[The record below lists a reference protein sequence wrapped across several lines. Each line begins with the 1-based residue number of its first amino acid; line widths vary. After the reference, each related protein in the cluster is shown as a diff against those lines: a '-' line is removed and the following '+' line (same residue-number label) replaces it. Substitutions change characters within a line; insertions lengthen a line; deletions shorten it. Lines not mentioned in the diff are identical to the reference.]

1 MKKLAKLAATTLAL
15 WCCATHAQAQSS
27 SWPERPVRL
36 VLTFGAGSGTD
47 IVARLFQEQLQAKW
61 GKPLVIENRP
71 GGDGMVAINAFLG
84 AADPHVLLFAS
95 TVSFL
100 AHPFTLDKVPYD
112 LKTDFAPIARVTDT
126 ITAYSVPVST
136 GVTSFKD
143 LFAQA
148 RAQPGKLNYAA
159 APGITEFTLTGFL
172 KSQNINMAKVPY
184 RDVVQAGTDLGE
196 GRLQLL
202 FTSLAIVKPH
212 LDSGKARLVGLG
224 ISQPTDLLPGI
235 PTVVQAGYPG
245 LVTETSSSLFGPRGM
260 DLGLRERIAA
270 DIIAVGRDPAIGKKL
285 AATGQIMS
293 LGGPAELGKTV
304 ELQSARAAA
313 VAKVLGVERKN

>member
-1 MKKLAKLAATTLAL
+1 MRMRLLAIALGLLTATSCTSI
-15 WCCATHAQAQSS
+15 AQT
-27 SWPERPVRL
+27 WPERPVRMI
-36 VLTFGAGSGTD
+36 LTFGAGSGTD
-47 IVARLFQEQLQAKW
+47 IVARLFQEQLQTKW
-61 GKPLVIENRP
+61 GKPIVIENRP

-84 AADPHVLLFAS
+84 ANDPHVLLFAS

-126 ITAYSVPVST
+126 ITAYSVPSST
-136 GVTSFKD
+136 GVTSLKD
-143 LFAQA
+143 LLA
-148 RAQPGKLNYAA
+148 RARAEPGKLNYAA

-172 KSQNINMAKVPY
+172 KAEGIDMVKVPY

-202 FTSLAIVKPH
+202 FTSLAIVTPH

-224 ISQPTDLLPGI
+224 ISQPAAMLPGV

-245 LVTETSSSLFGPRGM
+245 LVTETSSSLFGPKDM
-260 DLGLRERIAA
+260 ALALRERIAA
-270 DIIAVGRDPAIGKKL
+270 DMIAVGGDPAIGQKL

-293 LGGPAELGKTV
+293 LGGPAELARTV

-313 VAKVLGVERKN
+313 VARVLGVGRKN

>member
-1 MKKLAKLAATTLAL
+1 MRLKLTMLALGVLAALTGA
-15 WCCATHAQAQSS
+15 AQAQA
-27 SWPERPVRL
+27 WPERPVRL
-36 VLTFGAGSGTD
+36 ILTFGAGSGTD
-47 IVARLFQEQLQAKW
+47 IVARLFQDQLQTRW
-61 GKPLVIENRP
+61 GKPIVIENRP

-112 LKTDFAPIARVTDT
+112 LKTDFAPIARITDT
-126 ITAYSVPVST
+126 ITAYSVPTST
-136 GVTSFKD
+136 GVTSLKD
-143 LFAQA
+143 LFDRA
-148 RAQPGKLNYAA
+148 RSQPGKLNYAA

-172 KSQNINMAKVPY
+172 KSERIDMVKVPY
-184 RDVVQAGTDLGE
+184 RNVVEAGTDLGE

-224 ISQPTDLLPGI
+224 ITQPAAMVPGV

-245 LVTETSSSLFGPRGM
+245 LVTETSSSLFGPKGM
-260 DLGLRERIAA
+260 ALALRERIAA
-270 DIIAVGRDPAIGKKL
+270 DFIAVGRDQAIGQKL
-285 AATGQIMS
+285 TATGQIMS
-293 LGGPAELGKTV
+293 LGGPADLAKTV
-304 ELQSARAAA
+304 EMQSARAAA
-313 VAKVLGVERKN
+313 VAEVLGVERKN